1 MANLGRCMMMKMKMM
16 RNIMKRKEEE
26 EEGEKEDR
34 QTDRQISKQRNYSEV
49 IPKSNLRA
57 CGIIYVLIASY
68 TINYHALLQNLRVA
82 NLELLVST
90 RILLYIHD
98 TS

>member
-1 MANLGRCMMMKMKMM
+1 
-16 RNIMKRKEEE
+16 MKRKEEE